1 VHAGGGGASANAT
14 DALAKNSRQAWAGRL
29 REEIAMTS
37 GSPIAQ
43 VLNRQFVIEQLEAI
57 EQQLAKDVDQSRA
70 GGPQP
75 AADLDKADY
84 EAALD
89 HVSIVRQQ
97 EHATSSGQVS
107 FVPPRPERRGRRS
120 APPLDDFV
128 FISHDPIV
136 SIVQSALESYLQQP
150 DSQDRVVIQDMPD
163 DVRRSGDDVPIIT
176 DRRLPGGNA
185 CRRGD
190 RRLLDKFSITDPG
203 WVSSAV
209 AMGVRLL
216 RKRHAFNADPPEPVE
231 INDRARIILVGD
243 WGSGIPRAQRVASGM
258 RAAIEQARREGREV
272 HVIHLGDVYYSG
284 WEYEYRNRFLE
295 HWPVRPDEADTMGSW
310 CLNGNHDMYSGG
322 HAYFDVLLA
331 DPRFRRQGRASFFRL
346 YNTNWQLLGLDTA
359 WDDNGLK
366 DPQASWLA
374 DTLARNAHKP
384 VLLTHH
390 QLFSAFEDAPE
401 AGQILR
407 QKLRP
412 LLQQQPVHSW
422 FWGHEHRFVIYDP
435 TAEVRHARLIG
446 NGGVPVY
453 MTHKDS
459 DGFVSP
465 VAFEDRRFIQ
475 SGLEHWAMLGF
486 AVLDFDGPK
495 MNVSYVDET
504 GWTVRS
510 EVIS

>member
-1 VHAGGGGASANAT
+1 
-14 DALAKNSRQAWAGRL
+14 
-29 REEIAMTS
+29 MTS

-43 VLNRQFVIEQLEAI
+43 VLNREFVIGQLEAI
-57 EQQLAKDVDQSRA
+57 EKQLSKDVDRSRS
-70 GGPQP
+70 GGPHAA

-97 EHATSSGQVS
+97 ELGASSGQVG
-107 FVPPRPERRGRRS
+107 FVPPPPERRGGRR
-120 APPLDDFV
+120 AAPLDDFA

-136 SIVQSALESYLQQP
+136 SIVQSALESYLQDP
-150 DSQDRVVIQDMPD
+150 GSQDRVVMQDMPD
-163 DVRRSGDDVPIIT
+163 DVRRSGGDVPIIT
-176 DRRLPGGNA
+176 DKRLLGGNA
-185 CRRGD
+185 RRRGD

-216 RKRHAFNADPPEPVE
+216 RKRHAFNADPPEPVQ
-231 INDRARIILVGD
+231 IDDRARVILVGD
-243 WGSGIPRAQRVASGM
+243 WGSGIPRAQRVATGM
-258 RAAIEQARREGREV
+258 RAAIEQARRERRDV

-284 WEYEYRNRFLE
+284 WECEYRNRFLAN
-295 HWPVRPDEADTMGSW
+295 WPVRPDEADSIGSW

-322 HAYFDVLLA
+322 HAYFDLLLA
-331 DPRFRRQGRASFFRL
+331 DHRFRRQGRASFFRL
-346 YNTNWQLLGLDTA
+346 YNTNWHLLGLDTA

-374 DTLARNAHKP
+374 DALARNAQKP
-384 VLLTHH
+384 ILLTHH
-390 QLFSAFEDAPE
+390 QLFSAFENGPE
-401 AGQILR
+401 IGQILR
-407 QKLRP
+407 QKVGP
-412 LLQQQPVHSW
+412 LLQKPVHSW

-435 TAEVRHARLIG
+435 TAEVLHARLIG
-446 NGGVPVY
+446 HGGVPVY

-465 VAFEDRRFIQ
+465 VAFEDRHFIQ

-486 AVLDFDGPK
+486 AVLDFDGSV

-504 GWTVRS
+504 GGTVRS
-510 EVIS
+510 EDIS